1 MFKKV
6 VAYIQNVRTEMS
18 KVSWPTRDVLIEST
32 GITLFLSI
40 LLAIFVFSADLVI
53 SRIIQLII

>member
-6 VAYIQNVRTEMS
+6 AAYIQNVRLEMS
-18 KVSWPTRDVLIEST
+18 KVTWPTRAVLIEST
-32 GITLFLSI
+32 GITLFLSMI
-40 LLAIFVFSADLVI
+40 LAIFIFTADLII